1 MLWVDYREKLG
12 IGFTNIEKFKLL
24 QSKIVN
30 LLNTI
35 ENSIPYRNNS
45 YLPFCLMVGIR
56 YQESYNP
63 IDNITEILS
72 NCRRIEEFFSTYIGF
87 VNTFVEI
94 EYDEWGKRETFIN
107 MLINMMHEAKIGYE
121 IQNDREKNEYF
132 VFPQG
137 AQELDNALVSA
148 TLEWL
153 NDYPVSQ
160 KTFTIA
166 LRQYADGEYIR
177 DVADNFRK
185 SLEEFL
191 KEFFGNSK
199 NLANNIKE
207 VGVYL
212 KEQGGDSEII
222 KILVGL
228 ISCYDTLNN
237 KVAKHNDKVDAKFL
251 EFLMYQTGLFIRMLI
266 VIKSEQKKVE

>member
-121 IQNDREKNEYF
+121 IQNDREKNEYC
-132 VFPQG
+132 
-137 AQELDNALVSA
+137 
-148 TLEWL
+148 
-153 NDYPVSQ
+153 
-160 KTFTIA
+160 
-166 LRQYADGEYIR
+166 
-177 DVADNFRK
+177 
-185 SLEEFL
+185 
-191 KEFFGNSK
+191 
-199 NLANNIKE
+199 
-207 VGVYL
+207 
-212 KEQGGDSEII
+212 
-222 KILVGL
+222 L
-228 ISCYDTLNN
+228 I
-237 KVAKHNDKVDAKFL
+237 
-251 EFLMYQTGLFIRMLI
+251 
-266 VIKSEQKKVE
+266 